1 MNKISKNCVAMALI
15 ISAYST
21 ADARPPAPWGGG
33 YYGSAWYNSGQ
44 GSVIAGASTWA
55 DCNSQLQDAIARALS
70 WGWSVVS
77 YVPCHYQA
85 PFLYAPAPDD
95 GVEITAGSADESAG
109 VVRVI
114 TDEIVRVRTQYR
126 ADEYEASMRTIY
138 QAAGGK

>member
-1 MNKISKNCVAMALI
+1 MNTIRKTCVAMALLI
-15 ISAYST
+15 GASAT

-55 DCNSQLQDAIARALS
+55 DCNAQLQDAIARALS

>member
-1 MNKISKNCVAMALI
+1 MNTIRNICIATALLI
-15 ISAYST
+15 GVST
-21 ADARPPAPWGGG
+21 AADARPPAPWGGG
-33 YYGSAWYNSGQ
+33 YYGSAWYSSGQ
-44 GSVIAGASTWA
+44 GSVVAGASTWA
-55 DCNSQLQDAIARALS
+55 ECNSVLQDAISRALS
-70 WGWSVVS
+70 WGWAVVT

-95 GVEITAGSADESAG
+95 GIEIAAGSSGESAG